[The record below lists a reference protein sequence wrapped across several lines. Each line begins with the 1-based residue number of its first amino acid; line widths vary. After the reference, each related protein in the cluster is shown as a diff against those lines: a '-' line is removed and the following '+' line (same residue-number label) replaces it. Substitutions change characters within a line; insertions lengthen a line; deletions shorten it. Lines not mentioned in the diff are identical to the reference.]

1 MRENEAL
8 KLNEERLNQQV
19 AEMQSRIDALES
31 ENSELKTK
39 RANDRSLLISD
50 IMLEI
55 RLYQPMEQMSMFNML
70 RSLIA
75 EQDGNWIEKIK
86 ENEERVMSS
95 VSSTNETGTKRT
107 LCLGV
112 ATDLILILLRKA
124 NIASYA
130 DNTKMAALISLVTDY
145 SKDKIRQRLSETSPL
160 AKRHQQEIETV
171 NNVLESLGIEDRL
184 KAKIR

>member
-1 MRENEAL
+1 MRENDAL
-8 KLNEERLNQQV
+8 KLKEERLNQQV
-19 AEMQSRIDALES
+19 AEMQLRIDALEI

-50 IMLEI
+50 IMFEI
-55 RLYQPMEQMSMFNML
+55 NLYQPMEQVPMFNML
-70 RSLIA
+70 RSLVA

-86 ENEERVMSS
+86 ANEERVMSS
-95 VSSTNETGTKRT
+95 VGSTNETGTKRT
-107 LCLGV
+107 LCLSV

-145 SKDKIRQRLSETSPL
+145 SKDKIRQRLSATSPL
-160 AKRHQQEIETV
+160 AQRHQPEIEAV

-184 KAKIR
+184 

>member
-8 KLNEERLNQQV
+8 KQNEERLNQQV

-86 ENEERVMSS
+86 
-95 VSSTNETGTKRT
+95 
-107 LCLGV
+107 
-112 ATDLILILLRKA
+112 
-124 NIASYA
+124 
-130 DNTKMAALISLVTDY
+130 
-145 SKDKIRQRLSETSPL
+145 
-160 AKRHQQEIETV
+160 AKRRASD
-171 NNVLESLGIEDRL
+171 VLGEFD
-184 KAKIR
+184 K

>member
-1 MRENEAL
+1 MQKNEAL
-8 KLNEERLNQQV
+8 KMNEERLNQQV
-19 AEMQSRIDALES
+19 AEMQSRIDALEF
-31 ENSELKTK
+31 ENYELKS
-39 RANDRSLLISD
+39 RRSNGRSLLISD
-50 IMLEI
+50 IMFEI
-55 RLYQPMEQMSMFNML
+55 NYYQPSEQIHMFNML

-75 EQDGNWIEKIK
+75 GQDENWIEKIK
-86 ENEERVMSS
+86 ANEERVMSS

-130 DNTKMAALISLVTDY
+130 DNTKMATLISLLTDY
-145 SKDKIRQRLSETSPL
+145 SKEKIRQRLSDTSPL
-160 AKRHQQEIETV
+160 AKRHQPEIEAV

-184 KAKIR
+184 